1 MPLEHEG
8 EGGTPK
14 ETAVIV
20 EAEGEETVTLSGEEL
35 WHHERA
41 ILSQE
46 LETTREE
53 LTLLL
58 AEVEAMKSRPSPET
72 MEALQDRV
80 TELELQLSETAE
92 APPLN
97 PPNEAEEGPPEKVE
111 VVEVVEAEVR
121 PERLDPPKEKET
133 EKPETESPPRERY
146 NKII

>member
-1 MPLEHEG
+1 MPPENEG

-20 EAEGEETVTLSGEEL
+20 EAEGEEIVTLSGEEL
-35 WHHERA
+35 WHHEKA

-111 VVEVVEAEVR
+111 VVEAEVR
-121 PERLDPPKEKET
+121 PERLDPPREKET
-133 EKPETESPPRERY
+133 EKLETESPPRERY